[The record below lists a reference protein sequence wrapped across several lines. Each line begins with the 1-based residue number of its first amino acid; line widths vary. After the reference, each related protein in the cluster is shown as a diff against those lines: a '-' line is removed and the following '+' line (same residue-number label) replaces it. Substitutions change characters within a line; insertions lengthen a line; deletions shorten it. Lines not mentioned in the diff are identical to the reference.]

1 MMPRPDATIV
11 ISKPNLLVVEGVEE
25 RVFFNALIGHL
36 RLQNVQVLPIGGK
49 TKLRDELGALVI
61 SPSFASVVS
70 LGVVRDAD
78 DDPDGAFQS
87 VRGALTSVGLPSPE
101 RPLTPVGTAPEV
113 TVVILPE
120 PGKPGML
127 EDLCLQSVA
136 QDPSMLCVEELFR
149 CLPTQGLPLPRNM
162 SKARIQVFLASR
174 EEPGKRVGEAAQAGY
189 WPWDDKA
196 FDHLKAFLRQIGEQE
211 DGRALL

>member
-11 ISKPNLLVVEGVEE
+11 ISEPNLLVVEGVEE
-25 RVFFNALIGHL
+25 QMFFDGLIGHL
-36 RLQNVQVLPIGGK
+36 RLQHIQVLPIGGK
-49 TKLRDELGALVI
+49 TRLRERLGALVR
-61 SPSFASVVS
+61 SSGFANVVS

-78 DDPDGAFQS
+78 DNADGAFQS
-87 VRGALTSVGLPSPE
+87 VRDALRSVGLPLPE
-101 RPLTPVGTAPEV
+101 RPLVAAGEVPRV

-136 QDPSMLCVEELFR
+136 QDPSMFCVDEVFR
-149 CLPTQGLPLPRNM
+149 CLPQRGVPLPRNM

-189 WPWDDKA
+189 WPWDNGA
-196 FDHLKAFLRQIGEQE
+196 FDHLKAFLRQIAG
-211 DGRALL
+211 